1 MKKARALRSVE
12 SNGSATG
19 VSRVEA
25 IPHAMK
31 VRPQWVMWKL
41 EQRNG
46 QFTKVP
52 YRAKSGKK
60 ASVTNPQHWVTFAEA
75 FHALGSGRY
84 SGVGFVLTAD
94 DPFVGIDLDHCRDAE
109 TGVVEPWALA
119 LVNQLSSYTEISP
132 SGTGLRIFVQ
142 GTLPPTGRKKGP
154 LELYKDGRYLTITG
168 NHVPGTPTSI
178 EDRDAV
184 LHQVHAAHFPSSD
197 QQDTDARPPQPIT
210 ADDDTQLVRMFEST
224 HGEKI
229 KKLWDGEWAGDYPSQ
244 SEADS
249 ALCFRLAYWFGRDPE
264 RMDRLFRRSQLMRD
278 KWDSSRGDSTYGKDC
293 IAHACEMTTE
303 THQEAPTI
311 VQEMNAQYAV
321 VWMGGDCV
329 ILREHMAPDTGL
341 LDVSFC
347 TKAALKLFH
356 AADPKIGEVD
366 KVEYWLRH
374 PAHRTYDSLVFQ
386 PGRTRCDPKFFNL
399 WRGYAVKPIKGDCS
413 LYLAHILNN
422 ICQGNKEM
430 FLYVKAWLANVVQ
443 TPGNRPGV
451 ALVLR
456 GKQGVGKGIF
466 VKVLG
471 SLFGRHFAH
480 ITNSHQLV
488 GRFNAILKQAILVF
502 ADEAF
507 WAGDKQAE
515 GTLNALITEETHNIE
530 PKGIDPFSVRNF
542 MHLIVASNHEWVIP
556 AASEARRWL
565 VLDVGEDHLQ
575 DHAYFRE
582 ISEQMKHGG
591 REALLDELLHYDGSA
606 VDLWTVPKT
615 EALANQKVYSMT
627 PVQKFWFNCLKA
639 GSQIGSHWNRHS
651 QFESGGFE
659 SGSSEWR
666 TKVRTSELY
675 DAYVVSAQQAGVVR
689 RAMEMELADALKRMM
704 PGATLGRIR
713 IDGVQTR
720 GWTFPQLEACRAAFD
735 AYMNWTY
742 QWNEATCDN
751 LNDEVDS
758 QKGLSRTSK
767 SQPVTSKSTFSI
779 SKRKRRKKK
788 Y

>member
-1 MKKARALRSVE
+1 MSTHGGRSTHHND
-12 SNGSATG
+12 STTG

-25 IPHAMK
+25 IPQELK
-31 VRPQWVMWKL
+31 VRPQWVVWKL

-60 ASVTNPQHWVTFAEA
+60 ASVTNHQHWVTFAEA

-84 SGVGFVLTAD
+84 SGVGFVLTAE
-94 DPFVGIDLDHCRDAE
+94 DPFVGIDLDHCRDAT
-109 TGVVEPWALA
+109 TGVIEPWALA
-119 LVNQLSSYTEISP
+119 LVNKLASYTEISP
-132 SGTGLRIFVQ
+132 SGTGLRIFVL

-154 LELYKDGRYLTITG
+154 LEFYKDGRYLTITG
-168 NHVPGTPTSI
+168 NHVAGTPTTI
-178 EDRDAV
+178 EDRDAI
-184 LHQVHAAHFPSSD
+184 LQQVHAAHFPPSD
-197 QQDTDARPPQPIT
+197 QHDNDARPPQSIT
-210 ADDDTQLVRMFEST
+210 ADDETQLARMLAST
-224 HGEKI
+224 HGDKI
-229 KKLWDGEWAGDYPSQ
+229 KKLWDGEWAGDHPSQ

-249 ALCFRLAYWFGRDPE
+249 ALCFHFAFWFGRDPE

-278 KWDSSRGDSTYGKDC
+278 KWDSPRGDSTYGKDC

-303 THQEAPTI
+303 TFQDAPTI
-311 VQEMNAQYAV
+311 VQEMNEQYAV

-329 ILREHMAPDTGL
+329 ILREHVAPDTGL

-356 AADPKIGEVD
+356 AADPKIGEMD

-422 ICQGNKEM
+422 ICQGNKELY
-430 FLYVKAWLANVVQ
+430 LYVMAWLANVIQ

-456 GKQGVGKGIF
+456 GKQGTGKGIF
-466 VKVLG
+466 AKVLG
-471 SLFGRHFAH
+471 SLFGPHFAH
-480 ITNSHQLV
+480 ISNSHQLV
-488 GRFNAILKQAILVF
+488 GRFNAILKQAIIAF

-556 AASEARRWL
+556 ATSEARRWL

-575 DHAYFRE
+575 DHAYFRA
-582 ISEQMKHGG
+582 ISEQMKNGG
-591 REALLDELLHYDGSA
+591 REALLYELLHYDGSA

-615 EALANQKVYSMT
+615 EALADQKVHSMT

-639 GSQIGSHWNRHS
+639 GSQIGSRWNRHS
-651 QFESGGFE
+651 QFESGGYE

-675 DAYVVSAQQAGVVR
+675 DAYVVSAQQAGVAR
-689 RAMEMELADALKRMM
+689 RAMEMELADALKRMA
-704 PGATLGRIR
+704 PGAMLGRIR

-720 GWTFPQLEACRAAFD
+720 GWTFPRLEACRAAFD

-758 QKGLSRTSK
+758 QKEMSRTSK
-767 SQPVTSKSTFSI
+767 SQPVTTKATFSI
-779 SKRKRRKKK
+779 SKRKRREKR